1 VTLLEQRAN
10 LLERTKQV
18 RFFRGQ
24 LYDAHADEY
33 LRELQE
39 FLLETIEWELK
50 IARMQALLLR
60 ASIYIS
66 AEQRMSGRPQG
77 AVLLT
82 DIEAVLK

>member
-1 VTLLEQRAN
+1 VTMEQRAS

-39 FLLETIEWELK
+39 FLLETMEWELK

-60 ASIYIS
+60 ASIYIA
-66 AEQRMSGRPQG
+66 AEQRLSGRPQG

-82 DIEAVLK
+82 DIEAVIK

>member
-1 VTLLEQRAN
+1 MTLLEQQAN

-39 FLLETIEWELK
+39 FLLETVEWELK
-50 IARMQALLLR
+50 IQRLQALLLR

-66 AEQRMSGRPQG
+66 AEQRVSDRPQG
-77 AVLLT
+77 AILLT
-82 DIEAVLK
+82 DIEAALK